1 MNSISGIGGQY
12 PLSINGLRSK
22 DGFREEELVALAPPI
37 APPPTFKADAGYDHQ
52 SEQAYEEAFAKLR
65 VNLQNRAES
74 DGVESGVSQGRLS
87 ESLGDEDPAVKAFR
101 EYMAMTP
108 AEKMRDAILKELG
121 LTEEEIDALPP
132 ERQEAIE
139 KQIAERMQQRAELQA
154 AEEREEKAAGVSVGA
169 ADPQEQAALLS

>member
-65 VNLQNRAES
+65 VNLQNRAE
-74 DGVESGVSQGRLS
+74 
-87 ESLGDEDPAVKAFR
+87 
-101 EYMAMTP
+101 
-108 AEKMRDAILKELG
+108 
-121 LTEEEIDALPP
+121 
-132 ERQEAIE
+132 
-139 KQIAERMQQRAELQA
+139 LQA
-154 AEEREEKAAGVSVGA
+154 AEERQEKAAGVSVGA

>member
-12 PLSINGLRSK
+12 SLSISGLRNK
-22 DGFREEELVALAPPI
+22 EGFREDEQATLLPPVATTPA
-37 APPPTFKADAGYDHQ
+37 FKADASYDHQ
-52 SEQAYEEAFAKLR
+52 SEQAYEESFAKLR
-65 VNLQNRAES
+65 INLQNRAEI
-74 DGVESGVSQGRLS
+74 DGVDTSVGQGKLS

-108 AEKMRDAILKELG
+108 AEKMRDAILKEMG

-132 ERQEAIE
+132 EKQEAIE

-154 AEEREEKAAGVSVGA
+154 AKEQEEKSNGISATEATA
-169 ADPQEQAALLS
+169 EEQTTLFS